1 MSYNMKELPQYIN
14 TAGKITVLT
23 AITGVFVFAVA
34 FLFNIGAQELRHV
47 EAQSDVATTS
57 VTVLNTP
64 PQWTI
69 DAEEEIESSGDYP
82 TNSGSVVSWIATA
95 TDSNAENYYL
105 LICSTGDAPTATAGG
120 APVCDPGGTQWAVSG
135 SVTSGTQARAATTT
149 TEVAP
154 FLEENDWYA
163 WVCDSVAVNPRCNS
177 VSKQGTGT
185 TTSPFNVN
193 KRPSFS
199 VFTDDS
205 PALPGATVTFS
216 ATASDADT
224 NPSNDT
230 VQLIVCST
238 SAFSTTTNSC
248 GGLTLGTSTLSASNP
263 TVSYQIPIPTQ
274 DQDYN
279 AYGFVVDNHGHEAQ
293 GGAHGTD
300 STLSVENAT
309 PSVSAAQ
316 ITLNGG
322 LDLDVTVEAGE
333 TTGFTLDFIA
343 TDNNSC
349 TAAGGPAGSEIED
362 YVLSVYRSGVTNAT
376 CDGTAGSYD
385 PNDCYPSALATTTW
399 NLTCTASSTRCT
411 FGDDGTDT
419 TIEYNCTFPLWY
431 VADPT
436 DGIDGTD
443 TFYFAEDW
451 RASVSAVDDDS
462 ATSTFT
468 ESSTSGI
475 DVTSFMSM
483 SLDTFAIPYGQLEPG
498 QQTDPLS
505 ATTTIL
511 ATGNVGIDELLTG
524 ESMCTTYTSSVTCP
538 TSATSTIAESFQVYA
553 TSSITYGAATSS
565 GNTLSSST
573 QKLLDLNVLKSTAT
587 STQEQGVTYWGI
599 HVPITLTLAGSYTG
613 ENTFYGTLSDP
624 NEWY

>member
-1 MSYNMKELPQYIN
+1 MSYNMKELPQYIH

-34 FLFNIGAQELRHV
+34 FLFNLGAQELRHV
-47 EAQSDVATTS
+47 EAQSNQATTS

-64 PQWTI
+64 PQWTV
-69 DAEEEIESSGDYP
+69 DAEEEIESSQTYP
-82 TNSGSVVSWIATA
+82 TNSGSQVSWIATA

-120 APVCDPGGTQWAVSG
+120 APTCDPGGTQWAVSG
-135 SVTSGTQARAATTT
+135 SVTSGSQARAATTT
-149 TEVAP
+149 TEIAP

-185 TTSPFNVN
+185 TSSPFNVN

-205 PALPGATVTFS
+205 PAVPGATVTFT

-224 NPSNDT
+224 VPTNDT
-230 VQLIVCST
+230 VQLIVCSS
-238 SAFSTTTNSC
+238 SAYSTTTNSC
-248 GGLTLGTSTLSASNP
+248 DDLTLGTSTLSASNP

-300 STLSVENAT
+300 STLTVDNAAPT
-309 PSVSAAQ
+309 VNAAQ
-316 ITLNGG
+316 IVLNGG
-322 LDLDVTVEAGE
+322 ANLSLTQEAGE
-333 TTGFTLDFIA
+333 TTGFSLDFIA
-343 TDNNSC
+343 SDNNSC
-349 TAAGGPAGSEIED
+349 ENSSSGDEITD
-362 YVLSVYRSGVTNAT
+362 YVLSVYRSGIGSST
-376 CDGTAGSYD
+376 CDGTAGSY
-385 PNDCYPSALATTTW
+385 NANNCYPSEVATTTW
-399 NLTCTASSTRCT
+399 NLSCTASSTSCT
-411 FGDDGTDT
+411 GNTDT

-431 VADPT
+431 IADPT

-443 TFYFAEDW
+443 TLHFAQDW
-451 RASVSAVDDDS
+451 RAAVSAIDDDV

-468 ESSTSGI
+468 ESSTAGI
-475 DVTSFMSM
+475 EVESFLSLT
-483 SLDTFAIPYGQLEPG
+483 LDTFAIPYGQLEPG

-511 ATGNVGIDELLTG
+511 ATGNVGIDELLSG

-538 TSATSTIAESFQVYA
+538 TSATSTIAESYQVFA
-553 TSSITYGAATSS
+553 TSSVTYSAASSS
-565 GNTLSSST
+565 GNKLSSTTPSA
-573 QKLLDLNVLKSTAT
+573 LDINVLKSTST
-587 STQEQGVTYWGI
+587 STPEQGVTYWGI
-599 HVPITLTLAGSYTG
+599 HIPISLTLAGAYTG
-613 ENTFYGTLSDP
+613 ENTFVVTLSDP
-624 NEWY
+624 SEWE